1 MHLRFVLLTIVA
13 TLVATCCSEARSL
26 RQGAS
31 TKTTGLA
38 SEHDP
43 ESEER
48 VFRVRDVASG
58 AITKAESAPLKTSK
72 WDKVLS
78 KLAKKM
84 LPGANEYKLVYNN
97 GRWKPEYY
105 F

>member
-1 MHLRFVLLTIVA
+1 MYLRFVLLTIVA
-13 TLVATCCSEARSL
+13 TLLATCCSEARSL

-48 VFRVRDVASG
+48 VFRVRNFESG
-58 AITKAESAPLKTSK
+58 VITIAESAPVKTSK

-78 KLAKKM
+78 MLAKKI
-84 LPGANEYKLVYNN
+84 LPGASDYKLVDNN
-97 GRWKPEYY
+97 GRWKEHY